1 MRTNPNT
8 EAVNDEFEDEENE
21 FLKQFM
27 NLYADDIEEILELS
41 EILQKTR

>member
-1 MRTNPNT
+1 VT
-8 EAVNDEFEDEENE
+8 DEFEDEENE

>member
-1 MRTNPNT
+1 MRTNPNA
-8 EAVNDEFEDEENE
+8 EAVTDEFEDEENE